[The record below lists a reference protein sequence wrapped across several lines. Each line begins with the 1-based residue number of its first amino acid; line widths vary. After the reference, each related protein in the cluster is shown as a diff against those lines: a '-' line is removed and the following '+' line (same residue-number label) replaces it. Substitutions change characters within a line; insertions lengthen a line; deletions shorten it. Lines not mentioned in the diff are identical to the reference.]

1 LKKPTAGK
9 LDFHRGSLKIDAS
22 MILRMISLRFLKYA
36 LFIILFCP
44 LFGKVKNDTNSSGLS
59 ELQLAKRD
67 AEDFEKLAQL
77 IKPSVVIIDSVDR
90 IGRKGG
96 KGTGFVVSPDGVIA
110 TNFHVIGE
118 HREFKI
124 RFADGK
130 SYTPHSI
137 LAIDRENDLALVKI
151 EVEKL
156 PFLQLGDS
164 DKISPGQAI
173 FSIGNPLG
181 YSHSVSRGVIAA
193 MRELEVGDGQPLVQV
208 AIPIEPGSSGSP
220 TLDLNGKVVA
230 ILAIKSGG
238 AMGFGIPVN
247 KLKNLLEN
255 PKPIL
260 FKKWLTIGA
269 LDELEWK
276 SIMAGNWKQR
286 AGVITASEL
295 GSGFGG
301 RMLCLSEQK
310 PPALPY
316 ELEVDVRLSDDSG
329 AAGLVFHSDG
339 KNKHY
344 GFYPT
349 NGSLRL
355 TCFEGESVYS
365 WNILETVKSSAYR
378 PNQWNQLR
386 VKLGEAGK
394 ITCYI
399 NGESVIEVTDQ
410 SLNKGQI
417 GLCKFRLPTAEFRN
431 FRYAKQFP
439 SSLIPNK
446 SKQQIRKIIKGLAK
460 NESLSE
466 ENFTRLLELGLFVP
480 NVLLDRAA
488 ELEKQ
493 AKIIKSISKEIKER
507 HAIEE
512 LAKSLIYDDENSV
525 NLLRSALLISRLT
538 NQDFNL
544 NAYLKKTEIIANE
557 IASHFPEKAT
567 GEEKLKILVYQLFQE
582 MGYHG
587 STLDYDHPSN
597 SYINEV
603 IDDREGLPITLSVL
617 FIELANR
624 LELPVS
630 GLGLPG
636 HFLTMYRE
644 ESNKSPKEIIVDPFG
659 GKIISRMEAS
669 EITGLRLN
677 NKDFVPATKRDI
689 ITRMLRNLI
698 HTAETRK
705 NSSDRLLYLNA
716 TLAIDPEDTYIRA
729 MRAMINYADGRF
741 VETLKDIDIL
751 IAENPESPEMAPLIE
766 IRKRLMRK

>member
-1 LKKPTAGK
+1 MKKPTVGK
-9 LDFHRGSLKIDAS
+9 LDFHRGSLKIDSS

-124 RFADGK
+124 RFANGK

-193 MRELEVGDGQPLVQV
+193 MRELEIGDGRPLVQV

-255 PKPIL
+255 PKPIP

-365 WNILETVKSSAYR
+365 WNILETVESSAYR

-394 ITCYI
+394 IACYI

-480 NVLLDRAA
+480 NVLLDHAA

-493 AKIIKSISKEIKER
+493 AKIIKSISKDIKER

-512 LAKSLIYDDENSV
+512 LAKSLIHDDENSV

-544 NAYLKKTEIIANE
+544 NAYLKKTENIANE

-716 TLAIDPEDTYIRA
+716 TLAIDPGDTYIRA
-729 MRAMINYADGRF
+729 MRAMINYAEGRF
-741 VETLKDIDIL
+741 EETLKDIDIL

>member
-1 LKKPTAGK
+1 
-9 LDFHRGSLKIDAS
+9 

-124 RFADGK
+124 RFANGK

-193 MRELEVGDGQPLVQV
+193 MRELEVGDGRPLVQV

-255 PKPIL
+255 PKPIP

-365 WNILETVKSSAYR
+365 WNILETVESSAYR

-512 LAKSLIYDDENSV
+512 LAKSLIHDDENSV

-544 NAYLKKTEIIANE
+544 NAYLKKTENIANE

-716 TLAIDPEDTYIRA
+716 TLAIDPGDTYIRA

-741 VETLKDIDIL
+741 EETLKDIDIL

>member
-1 LKKPTAGK
+1 
-9 LDFHRGSLKIDAS
+9 
-22 MILRMISLRFLKYA
+22 
-36 LFIILFCP
+36 
-44 LFGKVKNDTNSSGLS
+44 
-59 ELQLAKRD
+59 
-67 AEDFEKLAQL
+67 
-77 IKPSVVIIDSVDR
+77 
-90 IGRKGG
+90 
-96 KGTGFVVSPDGVIA
+96 
-110 TNFHVIGE
+110 
-118 HREFKI
+118 
-124 RFADGK
+124 
-130 SYTPHSI
+130 
-137 LAIDRENDLALVKI
+137 
-151 EVEKL
+151 
-156 PFLQLGDS
+156 
-164 DKISPGQAI
+164 
-173 FSIGNPLG
+173 
-181 YSHSVSRGVIAA
+181 
-193 MRELEVGDGQPLVQV
+193 
-208 AIPIEPGSSGSP
+208 
-220 TLDLNGKVVA
+220 
-230 ILAIKSGG
+230 
-238 AMGFGIPVN
+238 
-247 KLKNLLEN
+247 
-255 PKPIL
+255 
-260 FKKWLTIGA
+260 
-269 LDELEWK
+269 
-276 SIMAGNWKQR
+276 
-286 AGVITASEL
+286 
-295 GSGFGG
+295 
-301 RMLCLSEQK
+301 MLCLSEQK
-310 PPALPY
+310 PPDLPY
-316 ELEVDVRLSDDSG
+316 ELEVDVRLRDDSG

-355 TCFEGESVYS
+355 TRFEGESIYS
-365 WNILETVKSSAYR
+365 WNILETVESSAYR

-399 NGESVIEVTDQ
+399 NGKSVIEVTDQ
-410 SLNKGQI
+410 SLNKGQV

-446 SKQQIRKIIKGLAK
+446 SKQQIKKIIKGLTK
-460 NESLSE
+460 NQSLSE
-466 ENFTRLLELGLFVP
+466 ENFIRLLELGLFVP
-480 NVLLDRAA
+480 NVLLDHAA

-493 AKIIKSISKEIKER
+493 AKVIKSISKEIKER

-512 LAKSLIYDDENSV
+512 LAKSLIHDDENSV

-544 NAYLKKTEIIANE
+544 NAYLKKTENIANE
-557 IASHFPEKAT
+557 IASHFPDKAS

-644 ESNKSPKEIIVDPFG
+644 ESKKSPKEIIVDPFG

-677 NKDFVPATKRDI
+677 NKDFVPATKREI

-698 HTAETRK
+698 HNAETRK

-716 TLAIDPEDTYIRA
+716 TLAIDPGDTYIRA
-729 MRAMINYADGRF
+729 MRAMINYAEGRF

-766 IRKRLMRK
+766 IKKRLMRK